1 MRTSS
6 FVIMQIDSLLNPNES
21 IFVNRIAESFETP
34 QHGHD
39 FVEINYVAE
48 GRGFHYIG
56 EDRVDAEKGDVF
68 VLPVGTT
75 HVFRPTAVS
84 PKEPIVIY
92 NCVFH
97 PRTIEKWS
105 ESVPIPQRLLEYLS
119 LPSDENSSPSWLRT
133 TDNSGDFALL
143 FTGLYSE
150 YIRKADGYRAILCG
164 KLLELLGLLDRQLFS
179 TGEACNQDPLFE
191 EMLSIVHKRCGES
204 QFTIG
209 KLAGQLN
216 VSAGYVQRMFRR
228 YCGVTFL
235 TYLQNVRIDRSC
247 RLLRET
253 SFKIPYI
260 AELSGYQ
267 DPKFFHG
274 IFKRKTGSTPHQYR
288 LKHRQ
293 S

>member
-1 MRTSS
+1 LKKSS
-6 FVIMQIDSLLNPNES
+6 LVIMQIDSFLNPNES

-34 QHGHD
+34 QHAHD

-56 EDRVDAEKGDVF
+56 EDLIAAEKGDVF
-68 VLPVGTT
+68 VLPVGTA

-97 PRTIEKWS
+97 PQTIEKWS

-119 LPSDENSSPSWLRT
+119 LTSGDSLSPSWLKT
-133 TDNSGDFALL
+133 TDYSGDFQLL

-150 YIRKADGYRAILCG
+150 YIRKAEGYRAILCG

-179 TGEACNQDPLFE
+179 AGEGGRQDPLFE
-191 EMLSIVHKRCGES
+191 EMLNIVHKRCGES

-235 TYLQNVRIDRSC
+235 TYLQNVRVDRSC

-267 DPKFFHG
+267 DPKFFHS

-293 S
+293 F

>member
-105 ESVPIPQRLLEYLS
+105 ESVPIPQRLL
-119 LPSDENSSPSWLRT
+119 
-133 TDNSGDFALL
+133 G
-143 FTGLYSE
+143 
-150 YIRKADGYRAILCG
+150 
-164 KLLELLGLLDRQLFS
+164 
-179 TGEACNQDPLFE
+179 
-191 EMLSIVHKRCGES
+191 
-204 QFTIG
+204 
-209 KLAGQLN
+209 
-216 VSAGYVQRMFRR
+216 
-228 YCGVTFL
+228 
-235 TYLQNVRIDRSC
+235 
-247 RLLRET
+247 
-253 SFKIPYI
+253 IPV
-260 AELSGYQ
+260 AAV
-267 DPKFFHG
+267 
-274 IFKRKTGSTPHQYR
+274 
-288 LKHRQ
+288 
-293 S
+293 